1 MRERIPATVP
11 VALGLRCSF
20 CGKSE
25 SDCATMIEALPVLVP
40 LTVRMEL
47 NGARHDLGSAATV
60 EVTPIICDDCVAT
73 CLDVIAHH
81 KQNSGAAATTPPE
94 TKE

>member
-1 MRERIPATVP
+1 
-11 VALGLRCSF
+11 
-20 CGKSE
+20 
-25 SDCATMIEALPVLVP
+25 
-40 LTVRMEL
+40 MEL